1 MFRLSESRG
10 KEASGLA
17 VHNQGTLRVYKA
29 PTSATKMLQSMQFDH
44 FFSEIVTSATGRLS
58 LIGHT
63 RLVTDGQHFID
74 ENNQPVVNDGF
85 AIVHNGIITNHAELW
100 RSNQD
105 LVRNSQVDTEI
116 ILRLFIKNLNS
127 CSSPADAMRHVF
139 KKIVGTAS
147 IALCANV
154 FDGILLATNNGSLY
168 YVYNNRSKAFVFA
181 SERLILSRF
190 LLKCKLFKDLGV
202 NEIKHLKANSALYI
216 DTNQQHVADLSN
228 STPPVSIALKK
239 TASKLIDFGD
249 EVKAAEQNMRRCTR
263 CVLPE
268 TMPFIKFDE
277 DGICNYCHSYK
288 KMAVSGD
295 DELLRIA
302 DTIRGKG
309 DTPDCIAMF
318 SGGRDSCYG
327 LHFITKELGL
337 NPLAYTYDWGM
348 ITDIGRRNQSRM
360 CGQLGVEHILISADI
375 NKKRYFIRKNIE
387 AWLKRPR
394 LGMVPIFMAGDKQYF
409 YYIDQ
414 LKRSYNISTVFVF
427 ENPLEA
433 TRFKTGFCG
442 IDESGNS
449 SYDIRFSQKLKLFGY
464 YSLQYLLNLRY
475 FNLSLSDSAFALW
488 SYYFASHNFIYLFRH
503 IPWNENKIN
512 RTLIDGYDW
521 ETDKGTSTTWRIGDG
536 TAAFYNYIYK
546 TVAGFTE
553 NDTLRSNQIREG
565 DLTRDQALSLIEKEN
580 RPRWDSLEWYAKT
593 IGFNLS
599 EALTVINTLPKLYYP
614 GKQLL

>member
-17 VHNQGTLRVYKA
+17 VHNQGALRVFKA
-29 PTSATKMLQSMQFDH
+29 PMSASKMLQSTQFNH
-44 FFSEIVTSATGRLS
+44 FFSEISASATGQLS

-74 ENNQPVVNDGF
+74 ENNQPVVADGF
-85 AIVHNGIITNHAELW
+85 AIVHNGIITNHAQLW

-105 LVRNSQVDTEI
+105 LDRTSQVDTEI
-116 ILRLFIKNLNS
+116 LLRLFMKHLNS
-127 CSSPADAMRHVF
+127 GTSPTDAIRRSF
-139 KKIVGTAS
+139 EQIIGTAS
-147 IALCANV
+147 IALLGNI
-154 FDGILLATNNGSLY
+154 FDGVFLSTNNGSLY
-168 YVYNNRSKAFVFA
+168 YAHHPRTNVFVFA

-190 LLKCKLFKDLGV
+190 LSMNRLFRDLG
-202 NEIKHLKANSALYI
+202 EHDIEHLKAKSALYV
-216 DTNQQHVADLSN
+216 DGSRLSVFNFAEN
-228 STPPVSIALKK
+228 STPVSIQ
-239 TASKLIDFGD
+239 SKSTYSKIIQFQDGL
-249 EVKAAEQNMRRCTR
+249 KAAQQNMRRCSR
-263 CVLPE
+263 CILPE
-268 TMPFIKFDE
+268 TMPFIEFDSQ
-277 DGICNYCHSYK
+277 GVCNYCHSYK
-288 KMAVSGD
+288 KVEVSEQ
-295 DELLRIA
+295 DEITRLA
-302 DTIRGKG
+302 DTVRGKG

-337 NPLAYTYDWGM
+337 HPLAYTYDWGM
-348 ITDIGRRNQSRM
+348 ITDLGRRNQSRM

-375 NKKRYFIRKNIE
+375 IKKRKFIRKNIE

-449 SYDIRFSQKLKLFGY
+449 SYDIRPTQKLKLFGY
-464 YSLQYLLNLRY
+464 YSLQYLMNPRY
-475 FNLSLSDSAFALW
+475 FNLSLSDSVFALW
-488 SYYFASHNFIYLFRH
+488 SYYFKSHNFIYLFRH
-503 IPWNENKIN
+503 IPWDEDKIN
-512 RTLIDGYDW
+512 RTLIDEYDW
-521 ETDKGTSTTWRIGDG
+521 ETDKGTRTTWRIGDG
-536 TAAFYNYIYK
+536 TAAFYNYIYM

-565 DLTRDQALSLIEKEN
+565 NLTRNQALSLVKEEN

-614 GKQLL
+614 GNHIH